1 MSSTPAPKK
10 HGYSA
15 RSYIEVLDARVIE
28 YCTKDLIFI
37 QDNASIYTAKAV
49 KEWFEDWDINTT
61 DWLPYSLNLN
71 PIENAWYAM
80 KCLALKMFP
89 DIMNGGGEL
98 EEDIRKVEE
107 CLIAAW
113 DALPST
119 LFDSLIESMP
129 RRISECI
136 KANGWHTKY

>member
-1 MSSTPAPKK
+1 
-10 HGYSA
+10 
-15 RSYIEVLDARVIE
+15 
-28 YCTKDLIFI
+28 
-37 QDNASIYTAKAV
+37 
-49 KEWFEDWDINTT
+49 
-61 DWLPYSLNLN
+61 
-71 PIENAWYAM
+71 
-80 KCLALKMFP
+80 MFP

>member
-1 MSSTPAPKK
+1 M
-10 HGYSA
+10 
-15 RSYIEVLDARVIE
+15 E
-28 YCTKDLIFI
+28 YCTEDLIFM
-37 QDNASIYTAKAV
+37 QDNASIHTAKVV
-49 KEWFEDWDINTT
+49 KEWFEDRDINTT
-61 DWLPYSLNLN
+61 DWPPYSPDLN
-71 PIENAWYAM
+71 PIENAWHAM

-89 DIMNGGGEL
+89 DIMNGGGES

-129 RRISECI
+129 CRISECI
-136 KANGWHTKY
+136 KANGWHTKYQ